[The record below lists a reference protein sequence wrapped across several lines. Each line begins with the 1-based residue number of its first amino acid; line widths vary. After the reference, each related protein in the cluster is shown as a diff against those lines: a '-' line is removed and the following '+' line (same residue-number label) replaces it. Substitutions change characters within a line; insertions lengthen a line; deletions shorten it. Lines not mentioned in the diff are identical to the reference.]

1 MTEFSNKFVLSS
13 YKLVDYLCYPR
24 FSADEYYSRIN
35 ELRSLN
41 IKFIILDGPT
51 VLNNNNILGKGNEGL
66 VLKVCDQA
74 NNTMAIKIRRTDSC
88 RIEMESEFNFYKHVN
103 LYNIGPKAYLYTK
116 NTLLMECIEGLP
128 AKKWFLSAKDELDL
142 VRKIIIDIL
151 NQCYKLDELGIDHGQ
166 LNKLDNHVIIALDGS
181 RCTIVDFESASSKR
195 KVNNVTSALQ
205 GLIFKGIISE
215 QVNKFLNYDDKKSEF
230 LNLLSIYKHKKCR
243 ENFDPIIALIKC
255 S

>member
-1 MTEFSNKFVLSS
+1 MST
-13 YKLVDYLCYPR
+13 
-24 FSADEYYSRIN
+24 
-35 ELRSLN
+35 
-41 IKFIILDGPT
+41 
-51 VLNNNNILGKGNEGL
+51 KG
-66 VLKVCDQA
+66 
-74 NNTMAIKIRRTDSC
+74 
-88 RIEMESEFNFYKHVN
+88 
-103 LYNIGPKAYLYTK
+103 
-116 NTLLMECIEGLP
+116 
-128 AKKWFLSAKDELDL
+128 ELDL

-205 GLIFKGIISE
+205 GLIFKGVISE
-215 QVNKFLNYDDKKSEF
+215 QVNKFLNYDDNKSEF

-243 ENFDPIIALIKC
+243 ENFNPIISLIKC